1 MHAIVGYNNLYIN
14 YSEEVIKQELKRET
28 ETEGYVESRYWK
40 TMEMMSNKLCFAVVM
55 TMVLTVST
63 FAPAAYGNPSKN
75 NIAEA
80 PASKPDAK
88 CDAKIIDANNLY
100 DGNFGVAAPMASRLN
115 EESLALMSG
124 RMKQPETSGGVGTI
138 NGCRGNLCNFLVAPC
153 QIGCVCVPI
162 NIGPYGFCSG
172 VCC

>member
-1 MHAIVGYNNLYIN
+1 
-14 YSEEVIKQELKRET
+14 
-28 ETEGYVESRYWK
+28 
-40 TMEMMSNKLCFAVVM
+40 MEMMSNKLCFAVVM

-100 DGNFGVAAPMASRLN
+100 DGNIGVAAPMASRLN

-124 RMKQPETSGGVGTI
+124 RMKQLETSGGVGTI